1 MKWLGMHTY
10 VLLEAMLS
18 LMYHIRVILIN
29 YYKLVLWC
37 LTPLST
43 LFRLYSGCQFYHIEL
58 EI

>member
-10 VLLEAMLS
+10 VEAMLS

-29 YYKLVLWC
+29 YYELVLWC

-43 LFRLYSGCQFYHIEL
+43 LFRLYRGCQFYHIEL